1 MITEIT
7 SCRWEGWMERLRP
20 GLVLADRYRLVGH
33 VASGGM
39 GQVWEVADSI
49 LERRVAMK
57 IMHPHTRDEIA
68 LAERFRDEARFAAQL
83 AHPNIVTVH
92 DYIDHEG
99 LSCLVMEFV
108 DGPTLSELMA
118 SGPLPLEDARMMLLQ
133 LASALAQAH
142 AAGIIHRDL
151 KPANVLVSEAGAKLT
166 DFGIARSIDGGSHT
180 VPGQLLGTAYYLSP
194 EQALGQ
200 PVGPATDMYG
210 WGLLAHEMLTG
221 TKVFDKGSPIATALA
236 HVQDE
241 PPTLPP
247 GMPPV
252 LESLVSAALAKEPE
266 DRPTSALAAEL
277 LEASTGEFHATPKDA
292 QDPSVPRRA
301 AVDG

>member
-1 MITEIT
+1 
-7 SCRWEGWMERLRP
+7 MERLRP
-20 GLVLADRYRLVGH
+20 GLLLADRYRLVGH
-33 VASGGM
+33 IASGGM
-39 GQVWEVADSI
+39 GQVWEAADSI

-92 DYIDHEG
+92 DYVDHEG
-99 LSCLVMEFV
+99 LSCLVMELV
-108 DGPTLSELMA
+108 EGPTLSELLA
-118 SGPLPLEDARMMLLQ
+118 DGPVTLEEARAMLHQ

-151 KPANVLVSEAGAKLT
+151 KPANVLVAESGAKLT
-166 DFGIARSIDGGSHT
+166 DFGIARSIEGGSHT
-180 VPGQLLGTAYYLSP
+180 VPGQLLGTAYYISP

-210 WGLLAHEMLTG
+210 WGLLAHEVLTG

-236 HVQDE
+236 HVQED
-241 PPTLPP
+241 PPALPP
-247 GMPPV
+247 GLPPV
-252 LESLVSAALAKEPE
+252 LESLVTAALAKEPDE
-266 DRPTSALAAEL
+266 RPTSALAAEL
-277 LEASTGEFHATPKDA
+277 LEASIGEFHAAPVDA
-292 QDPSVPRRA
+292 EDPTIPRRA